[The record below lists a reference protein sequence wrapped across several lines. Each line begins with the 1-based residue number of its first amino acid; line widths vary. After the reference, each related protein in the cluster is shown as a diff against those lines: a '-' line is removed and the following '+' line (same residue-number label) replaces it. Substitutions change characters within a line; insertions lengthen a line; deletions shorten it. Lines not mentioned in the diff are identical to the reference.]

1 MIGHYMATY
10 KISGKTTE
18 EAIIYVIQDEEYKGK
33 KRILPGPYEIIFESA
48 STSNVLAVAE
58 SIDGRI
64 MNFGNVV
71 PIKASEE
78 ISNLNISR
86 VVLTKETTN
95 TTILNNLDGIID
107 KLGNYTLTK
116 EDDVILLIGVLEE
129 LKLIRD
135 KISSL

>member
-78 ISNLNISR
+78 ISNLTCGISTR
-86 VVLTKETTN
+86 GITKTAVLDD
-95 TTILNNLDGIID
+95 LDMVIN
-107 KLGNYTLTK
+107 KLGNYTLVK
-116 EDDVILLIGVLEE
+116 EDDIILLIGVLEE
-129 LKLIRD
+129 LKLIRN
-135 KISSL
+135 KISYL

>member
-78 ISNLNISR
+78 ISNLTCGISTR
-86 VVLTKETTN
+86 GITKIAVLDD
-95 TTILNNLDGIID
+95 LDMVIN
-107 KLGNYTLTK
+107 KLGNYTLVK
-116 EDDVILLIGVLEE
+116 EDDIILLIGVLEE
-129 LKLIRD
+129 LKLIRN
-135 KISSL
+135 KISYL